1 MEKDT
6 FERAFSILFFLI
18 LSADNIADIKELKT
32 GNKII
37 DLEGF
42 DKSRVMSEFDHLS
55 SQSRAETYNDGI
67 STLKLL
73 DKPTQMKCLAYIKII
88 AKVDGS
94 FDKSESDLLDKMYNE
109 ELDIDINRLDNL
121 EKELS
126 VVLSKI

>member
-1 MEKDT
+1 MEKEL
-6 FERAFSILFFLI
+6 FERAFSILFFLM
-18 LSADNIADIKELKT
+18 LSADNIADLKELKT

-42 DKSRVMSEFDHLS
+42 DKSNVMNELDHLS
-55 SQSRAETYNDGI
+55 SMSHEDIYNDGI

-73 DKPTQMKCLAYIKII
+73 DKPTQMKCLAFIKII

-94 FDKSESDLLDKMYNE
+94 FDKSESKLLDKLYSE
-109 ELDIDINRLDNL
+109 ELEIDVNRLDNL

-126 VVLSKI
+126 IVLSKI